1 MTNITIYSTNNKN
14 IGIRIF
20 GHANDNAVE
29 GADIICAGISALAIN
44 FINSV
49 DKFTTD
55 EEYSLGMDEQSGLI
69 DFKFEGIVSS
79 KAQLLI
85 DSLILGLVNLEQE
98 YKDYIKVDYKEV

>member
-1 MTNITIYSTNNKN
+1 MTNITIYSMNNKN

-29 GADIICAGISALAIN
+29 GEDIICAGISALAIN
-44 FINSV
+44 FLNSV

-69 DFKFEGIVSS
+69 DFKFEGTVSS
-79 KAQLLI
+79 KAQLLM